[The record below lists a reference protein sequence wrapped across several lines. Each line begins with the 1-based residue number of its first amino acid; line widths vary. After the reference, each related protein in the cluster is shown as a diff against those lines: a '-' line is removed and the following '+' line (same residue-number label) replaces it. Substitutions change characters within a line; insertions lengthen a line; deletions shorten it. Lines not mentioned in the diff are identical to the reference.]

1 MLRADFG
8 VRIFRGWT
16 IHAVAPSGAYEMEWI
31 AKALRNPN
39 ARITDVVYLL
49 YFYEPNTVRRKR
61 PREETDNWNRLATVI
76 GCALSA

>member
-8 VRIFRGWT
+8 VGIFRGWT

-76 GCALSA
+76 GSALSA

>member
-1 MLRADFG
+1 
-8 VRIFRGWT
+8 
-16 IHAVAPSGAYEMEWI
+16 MEWI